1 MDDLTPKKNCSGGAG
16 YVKLAPRV
24 ILICNEL
31 KRFIYV
37 GNTNCFKFIFCSD
50 LYTSVRLG
58 VVITRKDHCD
68 L

>member
-1 MDDLTPKKNCSGGAG
+1 MDDLSPMKNCSGGAS
-16 YVKLAPRV
+16 YVKLAPRF

-37 GNTNCFKFIFCSD
+37 GNTNCFKSSLCSV
-50 LYTSVRLG
+50 LYTSVRL
-58 VVITRKDHCD
+58 TRKDHCD